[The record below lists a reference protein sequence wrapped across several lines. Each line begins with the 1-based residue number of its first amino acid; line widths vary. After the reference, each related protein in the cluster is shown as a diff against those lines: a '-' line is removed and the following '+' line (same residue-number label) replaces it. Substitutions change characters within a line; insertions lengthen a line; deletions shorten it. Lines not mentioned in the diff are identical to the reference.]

1 MSTISTHTGFVYLM
15 VLVSASDRNM
25 TDKELKRMGYLVDNL
40 PIFNDYDSNRLVTD
54 AESCAEILQVEDGLE
69 AVLGLVSDAVPESH
83 RDTAYALACEIAA
96 ADGKLSQEEV
106 RLLEMI
112 RHELDV
118 DRLTAAAIERGIA
131 ARYRRL

>member
-40 PIFNDYDSNRLVTD
+40 PIFSDYDSNRLVTD

-118 DRLTAAAIERGIA
+118 DRLTAAAVERGIA

>member
-40 PIFNDYDSNRLVTD
+40 PIFSDYDSNRLVTD